1 MPEIPDDPKEAFL
14 WFYEEYTKLKA
25 ANSPQTQHCSLL
37 LLGFSF
43 PVMKTLIRISAI
55 LILVQSAQAD
65 QFKVHYSV
73 HGSGKNII
81 GNADSSSDARRT
93 VQDMIPDAVVTG
105 VNSNTEVIAF
115 PAAS

>member
-1 MPEIPDDPKEAFL
+1 
-14 WFYEEYTKLKA
+14 
-25 ANSPQTQHCSLL
+25 
-37 LLGFSF
+37 
-43 PVMKTLIRISAI
+43 MKTLIQISAI

-81 GNADSSSDARRT
+81 VNADGSSDARRT

-105 VNSNTEVIAF
+105 VNRIRR
-115 PAAS
+115 